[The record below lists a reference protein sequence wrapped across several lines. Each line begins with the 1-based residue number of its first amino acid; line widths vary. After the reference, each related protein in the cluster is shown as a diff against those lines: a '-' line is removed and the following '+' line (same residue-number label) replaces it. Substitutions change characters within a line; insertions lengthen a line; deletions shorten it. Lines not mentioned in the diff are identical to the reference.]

1 MSAEEMTSSVETIE
15 AEAERILEEARN
27 TANEILLKANEE
39 ANKILSSELPVDEV
53 KAECQEIVGKAREE
67 ADKKVEDS
75 RQKATEIK
83 AAIGNKVDKVT
94 ERIVNNI
101 TGAELG

>member
-1 MSAEEMTSSVETIE
+1 MSTEEMTSNIETIE
-15 AEAERILEEARN
+15 IEAERILEEARN
-27 TANEILLKANEE
+27 RASEILLKANEE
-39 ANKILSSELPVDEV
+39 ASKILSSELPMDEV
-53 KAECQEIVGKAREE
+53 KAECQKIIHKAREE

-75 RQKATEIK
+75 RKKASGIKTE
-83 AAIGNKVDKVT
+83 IGNKVDKIT